1 MTAESGQDIG
11 EAKIYAILGHYLLDR
26 DQNWRRP
33 SDQGPGDWMPAYE
46 GELVPWKNA
55 YQLCRGAKQLLE
67 HLGPEI
73 YEAEVDGEVIEGKDE
88 IHAHRVRLL
97 AKTAW
102 DERSARLFAIECA
115 ERVLPIFE
123 KVNPQD
129 DRPRRGLE
137 AARAYVGGK
146 IDRAALETA
155 SEGVVAAVLDARM
168 ENEDLLWGSTFEE
181 RQLDTEAGSPIS
193 VAYWAVGAASRAVD
207 WGKLTP
213 RWTTAD
219 SAGGAASSA
228 VTVFVIVHD
237 FAAAESERK
246 WQARRLL
253 ECL

>member
-11 EAKIYAILGHYLLDR
+11 KAKIYAILGHYLLDR

-33 SDQGPGDWMPAYE
+33 SDEGPGDWMPVYQGKLILGHLAY
-46 GELVPWKNA
+46 P
-55 YQLCRGAKQLLE
+55 LCRGAGQLLKY
-67 HLGPEI
+67 LGPEI
-73 YEAEVDGEVIEGKDE
+73 YEAEVDGEVIEGEDL
-88 IHAHRVRLL
+88 IHARRVRLV

-102 DERSARLFAIECA
+102 DERSARRFAIDCA
-115 ERVLPIFE
+115 ERVLPVFE

-155 SEGVVAAVLDARM
+155 IEGVGAAQVDARY

-181 RQLDTEAGSPIS
+181 QQLDAEAGSPKS
-193 VAYWAVGAASRAVD
+193 VAYWAVKAARSAVD
-207 WGKLTP
+207 WGELTP

-219 SAGGAASSA
+219 SAGCAARNA